1 MEWTGHSTASAAKFS
16 PPGLDWP
23 YPNPEANPLSWLAI
37 ILVVLCLWFA
47 AKVVGFFLKIG
58 LILVALAVLYWIA
71 QPYLAGFTG

>member
-1 MEWTGHSTASAAKFS
+1 M
-16 PPGLDWP
+16 
-23 YPNPEANPLSWLAI
+23 SWLAI